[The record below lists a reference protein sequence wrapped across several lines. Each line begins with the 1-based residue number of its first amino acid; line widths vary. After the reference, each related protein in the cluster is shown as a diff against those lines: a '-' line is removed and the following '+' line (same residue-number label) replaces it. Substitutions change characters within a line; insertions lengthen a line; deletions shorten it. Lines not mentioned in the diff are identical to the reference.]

1 MCSNVAILMAVRN
14 GQYYLNRQLQS
25 FIQQSHKNWS
35 LYVSDD
41 GSTDPTPAMI
51 DLFFRENDGLN
62 GFLVAGPCKGFCQ
75 NFLSLINNGSIVADF
90 YAFSDQDDI
99 WLPDKLEKAVKFLE
113 TIPADT
119 PALFC
124 SGTTLIDSDDRV
136 VGESLRPKKSLSFQN
151 ALLHNIASGNTMVF
165 NNKARELLMRTSTAE
180 MVAHD
185 WSLYQLT
192 TACGGVVHYSHAATV
207 LYRQH
212 GGNQIGDG
220 AKILPRLKNFIRTF
234 SGLRASW
241 NRRNQNVLCQAYNNF
256 TDSSKLT
263 FDNYCSIGDRH
274 MLKRLRYFIKS
285 GVYHQYKLGTLS
297 TLIYVIVRKM

>member
-14 GQYYLNRQLQS
+14 GQDYLNRQLQS
-25 FIQQSHKNWS
+25 FNQQSHKHWS

-41 GSTDPTPAMI
+41 GSTDLTPAMI
-51 DLFFRENDGLN
+51 DLFFKENDGLN

-75 NFLSLINNGSIVADF
+75 NFLSLINNESITADF

-113 TIPADT
+113 TIPADI

-136 VGESLRPKKSLSFQN
+136 IGESLRPKKSLSFQN

-165 NNKARELLMRTSTAE
+165 NNKARELLMRASTAE

-192 TACGGVVHYSHAATV
+192 TTCGGVVHYSPASTV

-212 GGNQIGDG
+212 GSNQIGDG
-220 AKILPRLKNFIRTF
+220 AKILPRFKNFFRTF
-234 SGLRASW
+234 SGLRTSW
-241 NRRNQNVLCQAYNNF
+241 NSRNKIVLCRVYKNF

-263 FDNYCSIGDRH
+263 FDNYFSTGDRH
-274 MLKRLRYFIKS
+274 LLRRLKYFIKS